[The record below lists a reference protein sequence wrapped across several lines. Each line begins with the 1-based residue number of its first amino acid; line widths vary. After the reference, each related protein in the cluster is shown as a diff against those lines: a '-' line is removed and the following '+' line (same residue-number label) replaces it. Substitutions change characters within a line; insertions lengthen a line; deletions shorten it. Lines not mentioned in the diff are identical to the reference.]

1 MLFMSI
7 AISGNS
13 MQKLTKDSSAPTLSV
28 SMAVQE
34 DAITRSSRGIGTD

>member
-13 MQKLTKDSSAPTLSV
+13 MQKMTKDSSAPAHSV
-28 SMAVQE
+28 SMAAQE
-34 DAITRSSRGIGTD
+34 DAVTRSSRGIGTD